1 MPRCAATNYK
11 DKNMETDAMIAMVHK
26 YVEAFEKQDLDIIRE
41 IYSSDALV
49 EDPVGTDAHVGIDAV
64 CAFYEGALKSGAK
77 LALSGEPRCSGNA
90 IAFPF
95 QVQMPGIT
103 VDIIDVFEFNAE
115 GKVNSM
121 KAYWSDENM
130 KSV

>member
-1 MPRCAATNYK
+1 
-11 DKNMETDAMIAMVHK
+11 MEPNVMIAMVHK

-77 LALSGEPRCSGNA
+77 LALSGEPRCSSNA

-103 VDIIDVFEFNAE
+103 IDIIDVFEFNAE